1 LTSPDPSAA
10 ARLPGAAADSV
21 ILVRHA
27 MPVVDLAVPPHEWVL
42 QGPVPP
48 LGLPADPYLAAS
60 TEPKALGTLAPFGPV
75 ATDVR
80 FGEITR
86 PASSPASHGDGWR
99 ELRLAYVEGADHPG
113 WEPRSA
119 VVARFDAGINDH
131 WVRAAGRPL
140 VVASHGMAMTLWLTA
155 RISLEAPGVFW
166 SSLRLPDV
174 FAVDLVARTVV
185 RLL

>member
-1 LTSPDPSAA
+1 MGAAGTGRSARPTCR
-10 ARLPGAAADSV
+10 RLPVDAY
-21 ILVRHA
+21 LV
-27 MPVVDLAVPPHEWVL
+27 
-42 QGPVPP
+42 
-48 LGLPADPYLAAS
+48 AS
-60 TEPKALGTLAPFGPV
+60 TEPKALGTVAPFGPV
-75 ATDVR
+75 VTDPR

-86 PASSPASHGDGWR
+86 PASGSSEDWR

-119 VVARFDAGINDH
+119 VVGRFDSGINDH

-155 RISLEAPGVFW
+155 RIGLDAPGAFW

-174 FAVDLVARTVV
+174 LAVDLVARTVA
-185 RLL
+185 RLSP

>member
-1 LTSPDPSAA
+1 LTDPDPSAA

-27 MPVVDLAVPPHEWVL
+27 MPVVDLSVPPHEWVL
-42 QGPVPP
+42 QGPVVP
-48 LGLPADPYLAAS
+48 LGLPVDAYLVAS
-60 TEPKALGTLAPFGPV
+60 TEPKALGTVAPFGPV
-75 ATDVR
+75 VTDPR

-86 PASSPASHGDGWR
+86 PASGSSEDWR

-119 VVARFDAGINDH
+119 VVGRFESGINDH
-131 WVRAAGRPL
+131 WVGAAGRPL

-155 RISLEAPGVFW
+155 RIGLDPPGAFW

-174 FAVDLVARTVV
+174 LAVDLVARTVA
-185 RLL
+185 RLSP

>member
-1 LTSPDPSAA
+1 MTGPDPSAA
-10 ARLPGAAADSV
+10 AHLPGAAADFV

-27 MPVVDLAVPPHEWVL
+27 MPVVDLSVPPHEWVL
-42 QGPVPP
+42 QEPAAP
-48 LGLPADPYLAAS
+48 LGLPVDAYLAAS
-60 TEPKALGTLAPFGPV
+60 TEPKAIGTLASFGPV
-75 ATDVR
+75 VTDAR

-86 PASSPASHGDGWR
+86 RVRESDDGWR
-99 ELRLAYVEGADHPG
+99 ELRLAYVEGADHPE

-119 VVARFDAGINDH
+119 VVARFDAAVNDH

-155 RISLEAPGVFW
+155 RIGLDAPGAFW

-174 FAVDLVARTVV
+174 LAVDLVARNVA
-185 RLL
+185 RLSP